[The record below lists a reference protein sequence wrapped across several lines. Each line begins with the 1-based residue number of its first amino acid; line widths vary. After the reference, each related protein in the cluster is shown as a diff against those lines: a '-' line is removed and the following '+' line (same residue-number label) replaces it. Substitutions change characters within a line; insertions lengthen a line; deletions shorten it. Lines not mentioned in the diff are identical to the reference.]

1 MIKPK
6 LMKNDTERGCKK
18 TAPSMFIYVFLT
30 FVDSTV
36 YNMDSKQ
43 IDSINRTLSS

>member
-6 LMKNDTERGCKK
+6 LMKNDAESPREGTSSFR
-18 TAPSMFIYVFLT
+18 YVFLT
-30 FVDSTV
+30 FSDSAV

-43 IDSINRTLSS
+43 VTRINRNLPEV